1 MYVNLKLYGHYITY
15 FFPLVHINGYKHFIA
30 GELFMNLHRKKVR
43 SPYRSESNAKSRAG
57 WLVRGI
63 MTSLIITIPVFLILS
78 AAMTITE
85 FPEEYMSPA
94 VLITIVV
101 SIIIASLV
109 TTAPAENCG
118 WIGGSIAGLFYM
130 LVIAVIRWILESRIY
145 IDKDIITLI
154 LSGVLLG
161 TISGMLGLVLGKKIR
176 NTKRRKRSA

>member
-1 MYVNLKLYGHYITY
+1 
-15 FFPLVHINGYKHFIA
+15 
-30 GELFMNLHRKKVR
+30 MNLHGKMVR
-43 SPYRSESNAKSRAG
+43 SPYSSESNVRTRMG
-57 WLVRGI
+57 WLIRGI
-63 MTSLIITIPVFLILS
+63 FTSLVITIPVFLILS

-94 VLITIVV
+94 VLITVVV

-130 LVIAVIRWILESRIY
+130 LVIAVVRWILESRVY

-154 LSGVLLG
+154 LSGILLG
-161 TISGMLGLVLGKKIR
+161 TISGMLGLILGKKIR
-176 NTKRRKRSA
+176 NTKRRRRSV